1 LTSRGIVSF
10 SKITLVRGVGKRT
23 AYYIVDFIALVQ
35 DRDRCWAIMNT
46 AVYRARRNGIY

>member
-1 LTSRGIVSF
+1 
-10 SKITLVRGVGKRT
+10 VRGDGKRT
-23 AYYIVDFIALVQ
+23 AYIVDFIVVVQ